1 MEILVKNTRKNKG
14 FSLIELLIVVAII
27 LIIAAIAIPNLLRAR
42 ISANESSAA
51 SSIRTTNT
59 GEVSYYSTYPAQGY
73 SANATAMA
81 NLGPPAITGC
91 PAGGPVFTAAC
102 LIDWNLS
109 QATTV
114 AKAKSGYYFGVTSI
128 SAGIPYQGYT
138 VSGAAAGFN
147 QSGVRGFCSNE
158 DGVIHANPSYNGAP
172 TIINTVCASAAWP
185 QL

>member
-1 MEILVKNTRKNKG
+1 MHKQKG

-51 SSIRTTNT
+51 SSIRTINT
-59 GEVSYYSTYPAQGY
+59 AEVSFYSTYPANGY
-73 SANATAMA
+73 SGPNAAGLGA
-81 NLGPPAITGC
+81 LGPGAITGC
-91 PAGGPVFTAAC
+91 PAGGPLVTAAC

-114 AKAKSGYYFGVTSI
+114 AKAKSGYYFAIGSTS
-128 SAGIPYQGYT
+128 AAAPFLQYT
-138 VSGAAAGFN
+138 VGGSPAAFN
-147 QSGVRGFCSNE
+147 QTGVRGFCSNE